1 MSESKFRQGLRFGA
15 VAGLTLGLGLG
26 LASVVGARPAGDT
39 AKEVEVGAGPA
50 FEEVDSFSILTR
62 LHSWHAL
69 DEDSVIVWAT
79 PFQPYLIELAFPSHD
94 LRYSEAIGITSV
106 GSRVYA
112 RFDSLRVAG
121 FRYPIA
127 SIYKMTREEA
137 RNLARGS

>member
-1 MSESKFRQGLRFGA
+1 VSNSKIGNWVRLGA

-26 LASVVGARPAGDT
+26 LGSSASARPANAPAAT
-39 AKEVEVGAGPA
+39 NEQKPA

-62 LHSWHAL
+62 LHSWHAS
-69 DEDSVIVWAT
+69 DDDTVIVWAT
-79 PFQPYLIELAFPSHD
+79 PFQPYLVELAFPSHD
-94 LRYSEAIGITSV
+94 LKFSEAIGITSV

-121 FRYPIA
+121 FRYPIN

-137 RNLARGS
+137 RNLVRES